1 MSKGWVHVIC
11 GPMYSGKTEELIR
24 LTARATISGKKL
36 MVFSPNT
43 DTRTDLITSRNGLS
57 IPSMHVKDSIE
68 LDTVTTGTGVE
79 VVAIEEAQF
88 FDENL
93 PYIVNDLAQT
103 GIRVLV
109 SGLDRDFLCRPFGPM
124 PELLAIADKVTKLTA
139 ICFKCKRRATLTQR
153 LINGIPASA
162 NDPLI
167 VVGGMGDDKYE
178 ARCRN
183 CWELG

>member
-1 MSKGWVHVIC
+1 MSRGWVHVIC

-57 IPSMHVKDSIE
+57 IPSIHIKTSLE
-68 LDTVTTGTGVE
+68 LPTGDTDVE

-88 FDENL
+88 FDENF
-93 PYIVNDLAQT
+93 PYIVNDLAQA
-103 GIRVLV
+103 GVKVLV
-109 SGLDRDFLCRPFGPM
+109 SGLDRDFLGRPFGPM

-153 LINGIPASA
+153 LVNGIPAKA
-162 NDPLI
+162 DDPLV